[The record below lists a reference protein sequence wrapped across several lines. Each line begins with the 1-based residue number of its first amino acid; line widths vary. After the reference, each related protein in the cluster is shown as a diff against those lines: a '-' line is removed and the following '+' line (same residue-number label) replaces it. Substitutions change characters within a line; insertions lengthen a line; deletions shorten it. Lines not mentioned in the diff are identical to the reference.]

1 MDGRSRN
8 ASKRIRI
15 QREFECSRLEQSML
29 AEAYRKVLPNT
40 GLKFV
45 ELNDCENEHGQ
56 SDAQNVLPDNVN
68 SLVNHAMATGGPRV

>member
-1 MDGRSRN
+1 MDGRSREE
-8 ASKRIRI
+8 SKTIRI

-45 ELNDCENEHGQ
+45 ELTDCENAHGE
-56 SDAQNVLPDNVN
+56 SDAQTVFPGNVN
-68 SLVNHAMATGGPRV
+68 SLVNHAMATGGPQV

>member
-15 QREFECSRLEQSML
+15 QRDFERSRLEQSML
-29 AEAYRKVLPNT
+29 AEAYRKVLPNA

-45 ELNDCENEHGQ
+45 ERSDCEIGHSR
-56 SDAQNVLPDNVN
+56 SDAQAVLPGNES
-68 SLVNHAMATGGPRV
+68 SLIDHAMATGGPLG